1 MADFPTLVALSAV
14 MGLSIFLSMPIV
26 FRKAMGSR
34 TITLLN
40 SAAIGILIFLLA
52 DLFLDVGPQIY
63 SNPTSS
69 YLANANYAAL
79 FAVAVAACFLVLFFA
94 EHRSRGA
101 ALSHKGL
108 ALVIAAAIGFQNLT
122 EGLVFG
128 SSWAAGAVGLTTVVF
143 VGFFLQN
150 ITEGFPI
157 ASPLLGSDEHRV
169 GLVATYFLVGGLPTV
184 VGGVGGYFYN
194 NATLDLVFD
203 ALAIGAI
210 LYSIIPMLRVAFRP
224 AQPPEVTYVKQ
235 QLTYIGILVGFLLG
249 FVVNAL

>member
-1 MADFPTLVALSAV
+1 MTGFPLLVGLSAV
-14 MGLSIFLSMPIV
+14 MGLSIFLSMPVV
-26 FRKAMGSR
+26 FRKSMGSR

-63 SNPTSS
+63 SNPTSI
-69 YLANANYAAL
+69 YLANANYAIL

-94 EHRSRGA
+94 EHRSRSA
-101 ALSHKGL
+101 SLAPKGL
-108 ALVIAAAIGFQNLT
+108 ALIIALAIGFQNLT

-128 SSWAAGAVGLTTVVF
+128 SSWAVGAVGLTTVVF

-157 ASPLLGSDEHRV
+157 ASPLLGTGEHRV
-169 GLVATYFLVGGLPTV
+169 GLVTTYFLIGGIPTIL
-184 VGGVGGYFYN
+184 GGVGGYFYN
-194 NATLDLVFD
+194 NATLDLIFD

-224 AQPPEVTYVKQ
+224 AQPPDVTYLKQ
-235 QLTYIGILVGFLLG
+235 QLTYVGILLGFLIG